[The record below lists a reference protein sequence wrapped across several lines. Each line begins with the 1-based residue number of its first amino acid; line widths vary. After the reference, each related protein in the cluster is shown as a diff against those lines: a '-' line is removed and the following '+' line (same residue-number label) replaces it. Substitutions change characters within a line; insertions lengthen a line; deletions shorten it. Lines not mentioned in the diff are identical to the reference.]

1 MRKPTVPRTRVVP
14 AVARPTFAPPIDV
27 ADRLLPRAPSSTS
40 TARTPSVIRHAMRP
54 LHAIASFFGVTTLP
68 DKPHTL
74 VQKVVHVMEWSAIAV
89 CVLLA
94 MLEPIVGLW
103 PFLLAVQVTALF
115 VIVMRMPPDRPQPSL
130 DTEDPS
136 IALDKPLIERRE
148 RRRAT
153 IEANREVVIEQG

>member
-1 MRKPTVPRTRVVP
+1 MHKPTVPRTRVVP
-14 AVARPTFAPPIDV
+14 AAARPTFAPPIDV

-40 TARTPSVIRHAMRP
+40 APSLVRRLVRP
-54 LHAIASFFGVTTLP
+54 LHTIVSFFGITTMP

-94 MLEPIVGLW
+94 MLEPIVGLL
-103 PFLLAVQVTALF
+103 PFFLAVQVTALF